1 MPLISLLDPA
11 HPNLDLGRPL
21 QFSDIPSDDAFPLDE
36 KDSGTVYCHLCQV
49 GFGDVRELA
58 PLTRS
63 SGVFT
68 RLVLCDMEAPV
79 YLCLEHIPFRNDQFE
94 LFSPEVAAALKE
106 AVRQRTE
113 AERMA
118 LERRLAERAAK
129 AVSA

>member
-1 MPLISLLDPA
+1 MPLIYQLDPA

-21 QFSDIPSDDAFPLDE
+21 QFSDIPSGDAFPLDE
-36 KDSGTVYCHLCQV
+36 RDSGSVYCHLCQE

-58 PLTRS
+58 PLTGS

-79 YLCLEHIPFRNDQFE
+79 YLCLEHIPFRHDQFE

-106 AVRQRTE
+106 AVHQRRE
-113 AERMA
+113 AEQTARA
-118 LERRLAERAAK
+118 RRLAERAAQ